1 MNIALKIISIT
12 HMCLGQLLTYTQ
24 SYFYFLAHYCVI
36 KIFLS
41 LAVNFYIEI
50 SNGNGVGQ
58 ILVII

>member
-41 LAVNFYIEI
+41 LVHIEI